1 MAEQNWR
8 EVLREIYNNDEYWN
22 MASSNLSKLAEE
34 VGISEEELDSVLKKL
49 ESQSLIKRD
58 LDNVTLT
65 QRGFDHIKSIEL
77 HNEQLMTD
85 RILLVFT
92 TVLTVGIVSI
102 SSIALSFVDNPVMSI
117 SLYALYAIVF
127 LVLGALLSEKFGI

>member
-1 MAEQNWR
+1 MSEQSWR
-8 EVLREIYNNDEYWN
+8 EVLREIYNNDEYWS

-49 ESQSLIKRD
+49 ESQGLIKRD
-58 LDNVTLT
+58 LDNVSLT

-127 LVLGALLSEKFGI
+127 LVLGALLSEKFEI